1 MEDILQVIQDNLF
14 AIISGTAI
22 TAFIG
27 ILYRK
32 FVVSVIPKILIWV
45 KKTVIV
51 VVANAFGTEVS
62 AENME
67 NIDRLPFVDKFMKLA
82 NDIETQNELKLVEL
96 AQKLNSPLYSAIE
109 KIPIEKVYVV
119 LYEKMKPYLSNDIQE
134 VLDIIQNMN
143 KSV

>member
-109 KIPIEKVYVV
+109 KIPIERVYVA